1 LSLERI
7 FIENK
12 IYRDIEE
19 KTTREDVIQADD
31 GLKPHIKHLKRAIT
45 EEDILRLLDIRIMR
59 ISKFDSN
66 KAQDKIEALEGNIEQ
81 VKHDLE
87 HLIDF
92 AIAYFAKLKEKYG
105 KGREQQNFVF

>member
-19 KTTREDVIQADD
+19 KPREDVIQAVD

-45 EEDILRLLDIRIMR
+45 EEDILRC
-59 ISKFDSN
+59 
-66 KAQDKIEALEGNIEQ
+66 
-81 VKHDLE
+81 
-87 HLIDF
+87 
-92 AIAYFAKLKEKYG
+92 
-105 KGREQQNFVF
+105 

>member
-1 LSLERI
+1 
-7 FIENK
+7 
-12 IYRDIEE
+12 
-19 KTTREDVIQADD
+19 
-31 GLKPHIKHLKRAIT
+31 
-45 EEDILRLLDIRIMR
+45 MR

-92 AIAYFAKLKEKYG
+92 AIAYFKLKEKYG
-105 KGREQQNFVF
+105 KGASDKQNFVF

>member
-19 KTTREDVIQADD
+19 KNEEDVIQAVDD

-45 EEDILRLLDIRIMR
+45 EEDILRC
-59 ISKFDSN
+59 
-66 KAQDKIEALEGNIEQ
+66 
-81 VKHDLE
+81 
-87 HLIDF
+87 
-92 AIAYFAKLKEKYG
+92 
-105 KGREQQNFVF
+105 

>member
-19 KTTREDVIQADD
+19 KTTREDVIQAVDD
-31 GLKPHIKHLKRAIT
+31 GLKHIKHLKRAIT

-59 ISKFDSN
+59 ISKF
-66 KAQDKIEALEGNIEQ
+66 
-81 VKHDLE
+81 
-87 HLIDF
+87 
-92 AIAYFAKLKEKYG
+92 
-105 KGREQQNFVF
+105 

>member
-19 KTTREDVIQADD
+19 KQLEDVIQAVDD

-59 ISKFDSN
+59 ISKFDRH
-66 KAQDKIEALEGNIEQ
+66 KI
-81 VKHDLE
+81 
-87 HLIDF
+87 
-92 AIAYFAKLKEKYG
+92 KLKL
-105 KGREQQNFVF
+105 